1 MYRNMSIYKTA
12 LKRYNGINW
21 DQVGLAGFADI
32 ILRENEMET
41 IEESFQNIEAS
52 LPKKVDGAFKIYKS
66 FTEVGVAA
74 SSTPSAVI
82 AAMQDGSMAILGV
95 TSAST
100 TNWPATNGTLLALRV
115 SQELALAFYQPVTT
129 NSLYT
134 AVYYKSV
141 SAGQET
147 WTGWQ
152 TYMKNAAYDDT
163 PTSGSD
169 NLVTSGAVYT
179 AIETAKTTLSAKD
192 TELQNALTELQTSL
206 TSHTGNN
213 TVHITSAERQTW
225 NAKQDALTF
234 DNTPTEESNNPV
246 TSAGIKT
253 ALDGKS
259 STSHNHDSVYVKQT
273 TVGAAGGVAP
283 LGSDQKIE
291 AQYLPSYVD
300 DVIDGTLVNTTTFN
314 DADGTAVTPESGKIY
329 VDTSTNKS
337 YRWSGSVYAEI
348 GGGVALGETSSTAY
362 RGDRGKIAYDHS
374 QTATPRSNTTASQSL
389 TNGGTF
395 QAVSTI
401 TDNGGHVTGV
411 QTKTFTL
418 PNIASGNNTVSQTS
432 QPTNQK
438 EGDLW
443 FETIA

>member
-1 MYRNMSIYKTA
+1 MSTFKTA
-12 LKRYNGINW
+12 LKRYNGSSW

-32 ILRENEMET
+32 ILRENETET

-52 LPKKVDGAFKIYKS
+52 LLNKVDGVFKIYKS
-66 FTEVGVAA
+66 FSEIGG
-74 SSTPSAVI
+74 SYSTPNEAI
-82 AAMQDGSMAILGV
+82 AAMENGSMAIIGV
-95 TSAST
+95 TSVAT
-100 TNWPATNGTLLALRV
+100 PTWPATNGTFLAFRI
-115 SQELALAFYQPVTT
+115 SQELAMAFFQPVTT

-141 SAGQET
+141 SSGQET

-152 TYMKNAAYDDT
+152 TYMKNTAYDDT
-163 PTSGSD
+163 PTEDSD
-169 NLVTSGAVYT
+169 NLVTSGVVYT
-179 AIETAKTTLSAKD
+179 AIEAAKTTLSQKD
-192 TELQNALTELQTSL
+192 TELENALNTLQQSLTSHSNDANIHVTTAERQAWNAKQNALT
-206 TSHTGNN
+206 
-213 TVHITSAERQTW
+213 
-225 NAKQDALTF
+225 F
-234 DNTPTEESNNPV
+234 DDTPTAGSNNPV
-246 TSAGIKT
+246 TSAGIKS
-253 ALDGKS
+253 ALDLKAES
-259 STSHNHDSVYVKQT
+259 DHNHDGTYVKQSS
-273 TVGAAGGVAP
+273 VGASNGVAP
-283 LGSDQKIE
+283 LGADQKIE

-300 DVIDGTLVNTTTFN
+300 DVIDGTLVSTTVFN
-314 DADGTAVTPESGKIY
+314 DTDGSPVTPESGKIY
-329 VDTSTNKS
+329 VDTTTNKS

-374 QTATPRSNTTASQSL
+374 QTATTRSNTTASQTL

-395 QAVSTI
+395 QAVSLVS
-401 TDNGGHVTGV
+401 DNGGHVTGV

-418 PNIASGNNTVSQTS
+418 PNIASGNSTVSQTS